1 MATRDIF
8 HDAVKNALMKEGW
21 TITHDPLSIKIG
33 GVEMAIDLGAENL
46 IAAEKGREKIAVE
59 IKSFVK
65 PSAISE
71 FHTAVGQYMNY
82 RQALKK
88 QEPERFLYLAV
99 PIETYNTFFTLPFIQ
114 ESIADYQFNLI
125 VYDAEEEVIVKW
137 KNYPFTEVT

>member
-8 HDAVKNALMKEGW
+8 HDAVKNALIKEGW
-21 TITHDPLSIKIG
+21 TITHDALSIKIG

-46 IAAEKGREKIAVE
+46 IAAEKSGEKIAVE

-125 VYDAEEEVIVKW
+125 VYDAEEEVIVEW